1 VLKALNILRYVIT
14 LAVILVER
22 EGEGE
27 KKKEEVKDLVF
38 GFMEEFDID
47 LPLPDEIVEYILD
60 YIIDMIV
67 GFLNERMWKTS

>member
-27 KKKEEVKDLVF
+27 RKKEEVKDLVF
-38 GFMEEFDID
+38 GFMEEFGID
-47 LPLPDEIVEYILD
+47 LPLPDEIVEYVLD
-60 YIIDMIV
+60 YIIDLIV
-67 GFLNERMWKTS
+67 DFLNERMWKAS

>member
-22 EGEGE
+22 DGEGE

-38 GFMEEFDID
+38 GFIEEFGID
-47 LPLPDEIVEYILD
+47 LPLPDEIVEYVLD
-60 YIIDMIV
+60 YIIDLV
-67 GFLNERMWKTS
+67 VDFLNERMWKAS

>member
-14 LAVILVER
+14 LAVVLVER

-27 KKKEEVKDLVF
+27 RKKEEVKDLVF
-38 GFMEEFDID
+38 GFMEEFEIN

-60 YIIDMIV
+60 YVIDLV
-67 GFLNERMWKTS
+67 VDFLNERMWKAS

>member
-1 VLKALNILRYVIT
+1 MLKALNILRYVIT

>member
-1 VLKALNILRYVIT
+1 MLKALNILRYVIT

-60 YIIDMIV
+60 YIIDMVV

>member
-14 LAVILVER
+14 LAVVLVER

-27 KKKEEVKDLVF
+27 RKKEEVKDLVF
-38 GFMEEFDID
+38 GFMEEFGIN

-60 YIIDMIV
+60 YVIDLV
-67 GFLNERMWKTS
+67 VDFLNERMWKAS